1 MSSLLIITLLSYLA
15 GSIPT
20 SIIFSKIFFGYD
32 IRDRGSGNAGGTNA
46 FRVMGWKTGLTVT
59 VIDVAKGVV
68 ATLLISQIRIGDLSW
83 DHVYLQMIAG
93 TSAVAGHVWTIFAGF
108 RGGKG
113 VGTASGML
121 FVLYPVAALI
131 CLAVFFIVLVFSR
144 YVSLSSMSAAIT
156 LPLTLIVLN
165 VLFNMTLSPPLLILA
180 VLLALL
186 IVYTHRGNIQRLMHG
201 TENRIGKIF

>member
-1 MSSLLIITLLSYLA
+1 MSSLLIIILLSYLA

-68 ATLLISQIRIGDLSW
+68 ATLLISQIRMGDLSW

-131 CLAVFFIVLVFSR
+131 CLAVFFIVLAFSR

-156 LPLTLIVLN
+156 LPLTLIMLN

>member
-1 MSSLLIITLLSYLA
+1 VSSLLIITLLSYLA

-68 ATLLISQIRIGDLSW
+68 ATLLISQIRIGDLGW

-121 FVLYPVAALI
+121 FVLYPVAALV
-131 CLAVFFIVLVFSR
+131 CLAVFFIVLAFSR

-156 LPLTLIVLN
+156 LPLALIVLN

-186 IVYTHRGNIQRLMHG
+186 IVYTHKGNIQRLMHG

>member
-1 MSSLLIITLLSYLA
+1 MSSLLIIILLSYLA

-68 ATLLISQIRIGDLSW
+68 ATLLISQIRMGDLSW
-83 DHVYLQMIAG
+83 DHIYLQMIAG

-156 LPLTLIVLN
+156 LPLTLIMLN

>member
-1 MSSLLIITLLSYLA
+1 
-15 GSIPT
+15 
-20 SIIFSKIFFGYD
+20 
-32 IRDRGSGNAGGTNA
+32 
-46 FRVMGWKTGLTVT
+46 MGWKTGLTVT

-68 ATLLISQIRIGDLSW
+68 ATLLISQIRIGDLGW

-121 FVLYPVAALI
+121 FVLYPVAALV
-131 CLAVFFIVLVFSR
+131 CLAVFFIVLAFSR

-156 LPLTLIVLN
+156 LPLALIVLN
-165 VLFNMTLSPPLLILA
+165 GLFNMTLSPPLLILA

-186 IVYTHRGNIQRLMHG
+186 IVYTHKGNIQRLMHG

>member
-1 MSSLLIITLLSYLA
+1 MSSLLIIILLSYLA

-68 ATLLISQIRIGDLSW
+68 ATLLISQIRMGDLSW
-83 DHVYLQMIAG
+83 DHIYLQMIAG

-156 LPLTLIVLN
+156 LPLTLIMLN

-186 IVYTHRGNIQRLMHG
+186 IVYTHRGNIQRLMQG

>member
-68 ATLLISQIRIGDLSW
+68 ATLLISQIRMGDLSW

-131 CLAVFFIVLVFSR
+131 CLAVFFIVLAFSR

-186 IVYTHRGNIQRLMHG
+186 IVYTHRGNIQRLMQG